1 MALGPKH
8 VVAVTTEE
16 QKDCCIDGIG
26 VKLSTY
32 LYIVTPSVAKKNNV
46 Y

>member
-1 MALGPKH
+1 
-8 VVAVTTEE
+8 
-16 QKDCCIDGIG
+16 

-46 Y
+46 YWAITQQRPS